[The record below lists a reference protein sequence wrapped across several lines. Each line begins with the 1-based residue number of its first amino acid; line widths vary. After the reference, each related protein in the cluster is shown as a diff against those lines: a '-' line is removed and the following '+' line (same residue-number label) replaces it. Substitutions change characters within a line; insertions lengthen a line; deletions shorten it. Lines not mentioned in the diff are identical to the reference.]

1 MLVSLYLGYTFLPY
15 SWFMSL
21 TSAFFLPQIIH
32 NALRGQRYKF
42 DSAYIFL
49 LGAIRV
55 IIPLYV
61 RSCPDS
67 IFRLTPDYVFL
78 DFYVGAI
85 AFQVLVLFLQ
95 AKFGSRFFIP
105 SCFLPPK
112 YNYYVKIDTEG
123 PTTDGEEPVIS
134 ILNLLYI

>member
-1 MLVSLYLGYTFLPY
+1 
-15 SWFMSL
+15 MSL

-32 NALRGQRYKF
+32 NAFRGQRYKF

-49 LGAIRV
+49 LGVIRI

-61 RSCPDS
+61 RSCPVS

-85 AFQVLVLFLQ
+85 AFQVN
-95 AKFGSRFFIP
+95 KFFF
-105 SCFLPPK
+105 
-112 YNYYVKIDTEG
+112 
-123 PTTDGEEPVIS
+123 S
-134 ILNLLYI
+134 ILIISGVGSLFTSKVWIKILYPKLLLTTKI